1 MIVIEHRK
9 RHRLAVLTALH
20 PLNQNNHQSSLT
32 PRKSIPGNKKRSV
45 TLVTTPDGSMT
56 FPSSSITS
64 LRPSLRNSDHLDF
77 DGNTDPLPRRKRSS
91 VSTLIPSSNSPAQP
105 STPRPILSHSKSL
118 TTVQQQP
125 NISLTSHQICT
136 EV

>member
-1 MIVIEHRK
+1 MIIIEHRK
-9 RHRLAVLTALH
+9 RHQLAALAALQS
-20 PLNQNNHQSSLT
+20 LNGNNHQSSLT
-32 PRKSIPGNKKRSV
+32 SRKSIPGNKKRSV
-45 TLVTTPDGSMT
+45 TLATTPDGSMT

-64 LRPSLRNSDHLDF
+64 LRNGDQLDF

-91 VSTLIPSSNSPAQP
+91 ISTLNPSHSPAQS
-105 STPRPILSHSKSL
+105 STPRPILLHSKSL
-118 TTVQQQP
+118 ITVQQP